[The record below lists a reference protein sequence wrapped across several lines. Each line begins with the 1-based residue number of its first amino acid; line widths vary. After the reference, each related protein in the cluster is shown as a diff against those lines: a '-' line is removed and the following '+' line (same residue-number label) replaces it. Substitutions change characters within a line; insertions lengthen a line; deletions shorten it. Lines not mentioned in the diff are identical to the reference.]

1 MTASDGH
8 ISGVHKIVDHGPN
21 SQRYNI
27 VILGDGYRASEL
39 AQYATDVQTF
49 INTFCATAPYD
60 ELWSGINIHR
70 VDVVS
75 TDSGAGDPGTCGDGS
90 TGSAA
95 APKTYFDAT
104 FCGDGNIRR
113 LLTCN
118 SSLARSTAQAQVP
131 EVHMTMVIVNSS
143 EYGGSGGAV
152 ATFSTNA
159 SSAEIGLHEMGHTA
173 FGFADEYESYQ
184 GCGTGESGHD
194 HYGGGEPSEPNVTA
208 NTNPSTIKWKLALT
222 NAADGLP
229 TTKNANCSDCDTQ
242 PNPKFNSYVGAYDG
256 ARYFHCGC
264 FRASFNC
271 RMRALNNPFC
281 GVCQKVISATLQPF
295 LPTETT

>member
-1 MTASDGH
+1 MQVGRVASGF
-8 ISGVHKIVDHGPN
+8 
-21 SQRYNI
+21 
-27 VILGDGYRASEL
+27 
-39 AQYATDVQTF
+39 AQGQSREQKV
-49 INTFCATAPYD
+49 
-60 ELWSGINIHR
+60 
-70 VDVVS
+70 
-75 TDSGAGDPGTCGDGS
+75 SGAGDPGTCGDGS

-173 FGFADEYESYQ
+173 FGFADEYE
-184 GCGTGESGHD
+184 
-194 HYGGGEPSEPNVTA
+194 
-208 NTNPSTIKWKLALT
+208 
-222 NAADGLP
+222 
-229 TTKNANCSDCDTQ
+229 
-242 PNPKFNSYVGAYDG
+242 
-256 ARYFHCGC
+256 
-264 FRASFNC
+264 
-271 RMRALNNPFC
+271 
-281 GVCQKVISATLQPF
+281 F
-295 LPTETT
+295 LSRLRHRRERP